1 MNMEEFRSKARSIVN
16 DPTLTYPQRRHY
28 LAWLAEDALEYP
40 ALSTE
45 AAEALN
51 KQIICDLF
59 EGSAPYRGR
68 YILPDYG
75 KALRNGSEHL
85 ELDPPQDLD
94 EALNFLLI
102 MYTQV
107 PSITGYPV
115 YLGDFD
121 KILAPY
127 VSDDVS
133 DEDLYKKLKL
143 FWRALD
149 RMLPDA
155 FVHTDLGPHDS
166 RIARMLLRIDREL
179 LQAVPNIT
187 LKVDPELTPDDLILD
202 AVATVFETGKPHFVN
217 HPLMVRDLGEE
228 YAAVS
233 CYNSLRIGGGSH
245 TLNRLNLKEVVQQH
259 QGDIETFLE
268 ATLPHYVELL
278 AELIEARI
286 RYLVEEA
293 KFFEHNFLAV
303 EGVIELDKFSAMYG
317 IYGLAEAVDLLME
330 AAGKSGRYGHDEE
343 ANELSYRITRRIAE
357 LVAARPMPY
366 CEGNDGRAFMHSQS
380 GIDSDLEVTAGTRIP
395 IGEEPEMFEHI
406 RAVAPHHDLF
416 QAGVSDIFHVEDTV
430 RRNPSAMVDIIR
442 GAFHEG
448 MRDFTFNLA
457 TNGFI
462 RITGYL
468 VRKCDIEHFDEVGA
482 RHGSSIFAAGS
493 VKNSHVTERYV
504 KRVLS
509 RESSPR
515 APQ

>member
-1 MNMEEFRSKARSIVN
+1 MNMEEFRARARDIVN
-16 DPTLTYPQRRHY
+16 DAHLTFHQRKHY
-28 LAWLAEDALEYP
+28 LAWLAENALEYP
-40 ALSTE
+40 ELSPE
-45 AAEALN
+45 ASEALN

-75 KALRNGSEHL
+75 KALRNGSQHL
-85 ELDPPQDLD
+85 ELDAPIDLD

-121 KILAPY
+121 KILEPY
-127 VSDDVS
+127 VAEVDDES
-133 DEDLYKKLKL
+133 LYRKLRL
-143 FWRALD
+143 FWIALD

-155 FVHTDLGPHDS
+155 FVHTNLGPQDS
-166 RIARMLLRIDREL
+166 RISRTIFRIEREL
-179 LQAVPNIT
+179 LQIVPNIS
-187 LKVDPELTPDDLILD
+187 LKVDPEITPDELILD
-202 AVATVFETGKPHFVN
+202 AVMTVFETGKPHFVN
-217 HPLMVRDLGEE
+217 HPLMMRDLGEG

-233 CYNSLRIGGGSH
+233 CYNSLKIGGGSH
-245 TLNRLNLKEVVQQH
+245 TLNRLNLKEVALLH
-259 QGDIETFLE
+259 QGDIETFL
-268 ATLPHYVELL
+268 ADTLPHYVELN
-278 AELIEARI
+278 AELMEARI

-293 KFFEHNFLAV
+293 KFFEHDFLAV
-303 EGVIELDKFSAMYG
+303 EGLISLDRFSAMYG
-317 IYGLAEAVDLLME
+317 IYGLAEGVDLLME
-330 AAGKSGRYGHDEE
+330 AQGKDGRYGHDDE
-343 ANELSYRITRRIAE
+343 ANELSYRITNRISE
-357 LVAARPMPY
+357 LVAARPLPY
-366 CEGNDGRAFMHSQS
+366 CDGNNGRALLHSQS

-395 IGEEPEMFEHI
+395 IGEEPEMFKHI
-406 RAVAPHHDLF
+406 KAVAPHHDLF

-442 GAFHEG
+442 GAFREG

-457 TNGFI
+457 SNGFI

-468 VRKCDIEHFDEVGA
+468 VRKCDVEQFDEKGA
-482 RHGSSIFAAGS
+482 RHGSTTFAAGS

>member
-1 MNMEEFRSKARSIVN
+1 MNMEEFRSRARDIVN
-16 DPTLTYPQRRHY
+16 DPTLTFHQRKHY
-28 LAWLAEDALEYP
+28 LAWLAENALEYP
-40 ALSTE
+40 ALSTQ

-75 KALRNGSEHL
+75 KALRNGSAHL
-85 ELDPPQDLD
+85 ELDPPTDLD

-121 KILAPY
+121 KILSPY
-127 VSDDVS
+127 VTDEISDD
-133 DEDLYKKLKL
+133 ELYKKLKL

-166 RIARMLLRIDREL
+166 RITRALLHIDRDL
-179 LQAVPNIT
+179 LQVVPNIT
-187 LKVDPELTPDDLILD
+187 LKVDPEITPDDLILD
-202 AVATVFETGKPHFVN
+202 AVGTVFATGKPHFVN
-217 HPLMVRDLGEE
+217 HPLMVRDLGED

-233 CYNSLRIGGGSH
+233 CYNSLKIGGGSH
-245 TLNRLNLKEVVQQH
+245 TLNRLNLKEVVLQH
-259 QGDIETFLE
+259 QGDIDNFLE
-268 ATLPHYVELL
+268 VTLPHYVELL

-293 KFFEHNFLAV
+293 KFFEHDFLAV
-303 EGVIELDKFSAMYG
+303 EGLIELDKFSAMYG

-330 AAGKSGRYGHDEE
+330 AAGKDGRYGHATE
-343 ANELSYRITRRIAE
+343 ANELSYRITRKIAD
-357 LVAARPMPY
+357 LVAERPMPY
-366 CEGNDGRAFMHSQS
+366 CEGNNGRAFLHSQS
-380 GIDSDLEVTAGTRIP
+380 GIDSDLEVTAGTRVP
-395 IGEEPEMFEHI
+395 IGTEPEMFDHI

-442 GAFHEG
+442 GAFREG

-468 VRKCDIEHFDEVGA
+468 VRKCDVEQFDEMGA
-482 RHGSSIFAAGS
+482 RHGSTTFAAGS

>member
-1 MNMEEFRSKARSIVN
+1 MNMEEFRSRARDIVN
-16 DPTLTYPQRRHY
+16 DATLTFHQRRHY
-28 LAWLAEDALEYP
+28 LAWLAENALEYP
-40 ALSTE
+40 ELSKE

-75 KALRNGSEHL
+75 RALRNGSEHL
-85 ELDPPQDLD
+85 ELEPPQDLD

-121 KILAPY
+121 KILEPY
-127 VSDDVS
+127 VDDVD
-133 DEDLYKKLKL
+133 DEALYKKLKL
-143 FWRALD
+143 FWIALD
-149 RMLPDA
+149 RILPDA
-155 FVHTDLGPHDS
+155 FVHTNLGPRDS
-166 RIARMLLRIDREL
+166 RISRTIFRIEREA
-179 LQAVPNIT
+179 LQVVPNIS
-187 LKVDPELTPDDLILD
+187 LKVDPDLTPDDLILD
-202 AVATVFETGKPHFVN
+202 AVQTVFATGKPHFVN
-217 HPLMVRDLGEE
+217 HPLMVRDLGED

-233 CYNSLRIGGGSH
+233 CYNSLKIGGGSH
-245 TLNRLNLKEVVQQH
+245 TLNRLNLKEVALLH
-259 QGDIETFLE
+259 QGDIDSFIHD
-268 ATLPHYVELL
+268 TLPHYVELN

-293 KFFEHNFLAV
+293 KFFEHDFLAV
-303 EGVIELDKFSAMYG
+303 EGLIRLDRFSAMYG
-317 IYGLAEAVDLLME
+317 IYGMAEAVDLLLE
-330 AAGKSGRYGHDEE
+330 AAGKPGRYGHDDA
-343 ANELSYRITRRIAE
+343 ANELSYQITKKIAD

-366 CEGNDGRAFMHSQS
+366 CDGNNGRAFLHSQS

-395 IGEEPEMFEHI
+395 IGDEPEMFDHI
-406 RAVAPHHDLF
+406 KAVAPHHDLF

-442 GAFHEG
+442 GAFREG

-468 VRKCDIEHFDEVGA
+468 VRKCDVDQFDEMGA
-482 RHGSSIFAAGS
+482 RHGSTTFAAGS
-493 VKNSHVTERYV
+493 VKNSHVTERNV

>member
-1 MNMEEFRSKARSIVN
+1 MNMEEFRIRTRQVVN
-16 DPTLTYPQRRHY
+16 DPTLTYHQRKHY
-28 LAWLAEDALEYP
+28 LAGLAEGVLEYP
-40 ALSTE
+40 TLSE
-45 AAEALN
+45 AAREALN

-59 EGSAPYRGR
+59 EGPAPYRGR

-75 KALRNGSEHL
+75 KALRNGSAHL
-85 ELDPPQDLD
+85 ELDAPTDLD

-121 KILAPY
+121 KILEPY
-127 VSDDVS
+127 AEAEDD
-133 DEDLYKKLKL
+133 DALYKKLKL

-155 FVHTDLGPHDS
+155 FVHTNLGPHDS
-166 RIARMLLRIDREL
+166 RISRTLFRIEREL
-179 LQAVPNIT
+179 LQVVPNVS
-187 LKVDPELTPDDLILD
+187 LKVDPETTPDELILE
-202 AVATVFETGKPHFVN
+202 AVLTVFETGKPHFVN
-217 HPLMVRDLGEE
+217 HPLMVRDLGDN

-233 CYNSLRIGGGSH
+233 CYNSLKIGGGSH
-245 TLNRLNLKEVVQQH
+245 TLNRLNLKEVALLH
-259 QGDIETFLE
+259 QGGIESFLDE
-268 ATLPHYVELL
+268 TLPHYVELL
-278 AELIEARI
+278 SELIEARI

-293 KFFEHNFLAV
+293 KFFEHDFLAV
-303 EGVIELDKFSAMYG
+303 EGLIELDKFSAMYG
-317 IYGLAEAVDLLME
+317 VYGLAEAVDLLME
-330 AAGKSGRYGHDEE
+330 AAGKEGRYGHDDK
-343 ANELSYRITRRIAE
+343 ANRLSYRITARIAE
-357 LVAARPMPY
+357 LVADRPMPY
-366 CEGNDGRAFMHSQS
+366 CEGNNGRAFLHSQS

-395 IGEEPEMFEHI
+395 IGEEPEMFDHI

-442 GAFHEG
+442 GAFREG

-468 VRKCDIEHFDEVGA
+468 VRKCDVEQFDEMGG
-482 RHGSSIFAAGS
+482 RHGSTVFAAGS
-493 VKNSHVTERYV
+493 VKNSHVTNRYV

>member
-1 MNMEEFRSKARSIVN
+1 MNMDEFRARARDIVN
-16 DPTLTYPQRRHY
+16 DTGLTFHQRKHY
-28 LAWLAEDALEYP
+28 LAWLAENALEYP
-40 ALSTE
+40 DLSDE
-45 AAEALN
+45 ATEALN

-68 YILPDYG
+68 YLLPDYG
-75 KALRNGSEHL
+75 KALRNGSAHL
-85 ELDPPQDLD
+85 EMGPPTDLD

-102 MYTQV
+102 TYTQV

-127 VSDDVS
+127 VTDDVS

-143 FWRALD
+143 FYRALD

-155 FVHTDLGPHDS
+155 FVHADLGPHDS
-166 RIARMLLRIDREL
+166 RITRAVLRIDREL
-179 LQAVPNIT
+179 LQAVPNLT
-187 LKVDPELTPDDLILD
+187 LKVDPELTPDDLILE
-202 AVATVFETGKPHFVN
+202 AIETVFETGKPHFVN
-217 HPLMVRDLGEE
+217 HPLMVRDLGED

-233 CYNSLRIGGGSH
+233 CYNSLKIGGGAH
-245 TLNRLNLKEVVQQH
+245 TLNRLNLKEVALLH
-259 QGDIETFLE
+259 QGDIDSFIETI
-268 ATLPHYVELL
+268 LPHYVELL
-278 AELIEARI
+278 AELMETRI

-293 KFFEHNFLAV
+293 EFFEHDFLAV
-303 EGVIELDKFSAMYG
+303 EGLIELDRFSAMFG
-317 IYGLAEAVDLLME
+317 IYGLAEAVDLLMA
-330 AAGKSGRYGHDEE
+330 AAGKDGRYGHDDE
-343 ANELSYRITRRIAE
+343 ANELSYRITRKIAD

-366 CEGNDGRAFMHSQS
+366 CEGNNGRAFMHSQS
-380 GIDSDLEVTAGTRIP
+380 GIDSDREVTAGTRVP
-395 IGEEPEMFEHI
+395 IGNEPEMFEHI
-406 RAVAPHHDLF
+406 KAVAPHHDLF
-416 QAGVSDIFHVEDTV
+416 ESGVSDIFHVEDTV

-442 GAFHEG
+442 GAFNEG

-468 VRKCDIEHFDEVGA
+468 VRKCDVEQFDEMGA
-482 RHGSSIFAAGS
+482 RHGSSAFAAGS
-493 VKNSHVTERYV
+493 VKNSHVTERNV

>member
-1 MNMEEFRSKARSIVN
+1 MNMEEFQSQARDIVN
-16 DPTLTYPQRRHY
+16 DPSLTFHQRKHY
-28 LAWLAEDALEYP
+28 LAWLAENALEYP
-40 ALSTE
+40 ALSTA

-59 EGSAPYRGR
+59 EGAAPYRGR
-68 YILPDYG
+68 YILPDYE
-75 KALRNGSEHL
+75 KALRNGSAHL
-85 ELDPPQDLD
+85 EMDPPTDLD

-121 KILAPY
+121 KILSPY
-127 VSDDVS
+127 VTDDISDD
-133 DEDLYKKLKL
+133 DLYKKLKL

-166 RIARMLLRIDREL
+166 RITRMILRIDRDL
-179 LQAVPNIT
+179 LQVVPNIT
-187 LKVDPELTPDDLILD
+187 LKVDPDITPDDLILD

-217 HPLMVRDLGEE
+217 HPLMTRDLGEE

-245 TLNRLNLKEVVQQH
+245 TLNRLNLKEVALQH
-259 QGDIETFLE
+259 QGDIDSFVEE
-268 ATLPHYVELL
+268 TLPHYVELL

-293 KFFEHNFLAV
+293 KFFEHDFLAV
-303 EGVIELDKFSAMYG
+303 EGLIDLDKFSAMYG
-317 IYGLAEAVDLLME
+317 VYGLAEAVDLLME
-330 AAGKSGRYGHDEE
+330 AAGKAGKYGHDDA
-343 ANELSYRITRRIAE
+343 ANQLSYRIIRKISD

-366 CEGNDGRAFMHSQS
+366 CEGNNGRAFLHSQS
-380 GIDSDLEVTAGTRIP
+380 GIDSDLEVTAGTRVP
-395 IGEEPEMFEHI
+395 IGEEPEMFDHI

-442 GAFHEG
+442 GAFREG

-457 TNGFI
+457 SNGFI

-468 VRKCDIEHFDEVGA
+468 VRKCDIEQFDELGA

-509 RESSPR
+509 RETSPR

>member
-1 MNMEEFRSKARSIVN
+1 MSMEEFRARAREIVN
-16 DPTLTYPQRRHY
+16 DATLTFHQRRHY
-28 LAWLAEDALEYP
+28 LAWLAENALEYP
-40 ALSTE
+40 ELSKE

-59 EGSAPYRGR
+59 EGSAPYRAR
-68 YILPDYG
+68 YILPDYAR
-75 KALRNGSEHL
+75 ALHNGSTHL
-85 ELDPPQDLD
+85 ELDPPTDLD
-94 EALNFLLI
+94 EALSFLLI

-127 VSDDVS
+127 VDKVDD
-133 DEDLYKKLKL
+133 ETLYRNLRL
-143 FWRALD
+143 FWIALD
-149 RMLPDA
+149 RILPDA
-155 FVHTDLGPHDS
+155 FVHTNLGPHDS
-166 RIARMLLRIDREL
+166 RISRTIFRIEREL
-179 LQAVPNIT
+179 LQVVPNIS
-187 LKVDPELTPDDLILD
+187 LKVDPEVTPDDLILD
-202 AVATVFETGKPHFVN
+202 AVLTVVATGKPHFVN

-233 CYNSLRIGGGSH
+233 CYNSLKIGGGSH
-245 TLNRLNLKEVVQQH
+245 TLSRLNLKEVALLH
-259 QGDIETFLE
+259 QGDIDSFIEE
-268 ATLPHYVELL
+268 TLPHYVELN

-293 KFFEHNFLAV
+293 KFFEHDFLAA
-303 EGVIELDKFSAMYG
+303 EGLIQLDRFSAMYG
-317 IYGLAEAVDLLME
+317 IYGLAEAVDILME
-330 AAGKSGRYGHDEE
+330 GADKQGRYGHDDE
-343 ANELSYRITRRIAE
+343 ANELSYEITRKVAD
-357 LVAARPMPY
+357 LVASRPMPY
-366 CEGNDGRAFMHSQS
+366 CAGNNGRAFLHSQS

-395 IGEEPEMFEHI
+395 IGEEPEMFAHI
-406 RAVAPHHDLF
+406 KAVAPHHDLF

-442 GAFHEG
+442 GAFVEG

-468 VRKCDIEHFDEVGA
+468 VRKCDVEQFDEMGA
-482 RHGSSIFAAGS
+482 RHGSTTFAAGS
-493 VKNSHVTERYV
+493 VKNSHVTDRNV